1 MGEECGRPSYLING
15 AQDIDLS
22 WFDNVKNIGLSA
34 GASAPEV
41 LVQEVIAKIKSII
54 KEEVTVCDMDGIVE
68 NVFFALPRKVRK

>member
-1 MGEECGRPSYLING
+1 MGFGVFNG
-15 AQDIDLS
+15 AQDINSS

-41 LVQEVIAKIKSII
+41 LVQDVIAKIKEISTNDVVV
-54 KEEVTVCDMDGIVE
+54 KDMDGIIE